1 MPPPSRKVRGLYKV
15 IAWRVTS
22 TICAGLISWAYL
34 GEFSTATTL
43 TLMLAFIMTFIHY
56 IFELVWEEYIDNGL

>member
-1 MPPPSRKVRGLYKV
+1 MPPISSKRRPLHKV
-15 IAWRVTS
+15 IAWRITS

-56 IFELVWEEYIDNGL
+56 IFEMAWEEYIDNGL